1 MLTFWLQV
9 RRVGKTLVSI
19 LKDEESR
26 SLLFLTLF
34 ILLIGSM
41 FYSQVE
47 GFTFLDAFYFS
58 FTTLT
63 TIGFGDLYPVTALGK
78 IFTILYTVIG
88 LGLMGMFLTV
98 FINHYLNLTKKSRQS
113 KS

>member
-9 RRVGKTLVSI
+9 RRIGKTLVSI
-19 LKDEESR
+19 LKDDESR
-26 SLLFLTLF
+26 SLFFLTMF
-34 ILLIGSM
+34 FLLIGTM

-47 GFTFLDAFYFS
+47 KFSALDAFYFS

-63 TIGFGDLYPVTALGK
+63 TIGFGDLYPVTPMGK
-78 IFTILYTVIG
+78 IFTILYTLIG

-98 FINHYLNLTKKSRQS
+98 FINHYLKLSQRS